1 MAHSPEHYG
10 SNWKIGDFI
19 REQELSFHL
28 GNVVKYVCRAG
39 KKENNTKQRD
49 LEQAIAY
56 LENELEHTIYESELT
71 GPSGGIPSSLQF
83 ASDWEDS
90 ATDPEEFDR

>member
-10 SNWKIGDFI
+10 NNWKIGDFI

-49 LEQAIAY
+49 LEQAINY
-56 LENELEHTIYESELT
+56 LENELEHTITDTT
-71 GPSGGIPSSLQF
+71 GSSGTIPSSLQAF
-83 ASDWEDS
+83 NEWESERDS
-90 ATDPEEFDR
+90 EIFDR

>member
-1 MAHSPEHYG
+1 MAQSPAHYG

-49 LEQAIAY
+49 LEQAINY
-56 LENELEHTIYESELT
+56 LENELEHTISA
-71 GPSGGIPSSLQF
+71 GSSGTIQSSLQAF
-83 ASDWEDS
+83 NEWESERDS
-90 ATDPEEFDR
+90 EVFDR